1 MSVVV
6 QDIHDQ
12 SVGTVRLGTHMQYL
26 MKEFAH
32 LSDTLA
38 IYRYI
43 GICSVVYT
51 LAYVAGTVGIGS
63 HSADR

>member
-12 SVGTVRLGTHMQYL
+12 SVGTVRLGTQMQYL
-26 MKEFAH
+26 MKEFAQ
-32 LSDTLA
+32 LGDTLA
-38 IYRYI
+38 TY
-43 GICSVVYT
+43 ICSVVYT
-51 LAYVAGTVGIGS
+51 LAYVAGTVRIRS